1 MCNNGLELFL
11 ATKSSYASNIE
22 QSFIEETIKRRLN
35 MKILKFYATWCGP
48 CKQQAEILK
57 QLDGVEV
64 ESIDIEENDDLVDQ
78 YKIMSVPTVII
89 LKEGKEIIRHVG
101 LTQLSELKKD
111 LESICG
117 IK

>member
-1 MCNNGLELFL
+1 
-11 ATKSSYASNIE
+11 
-22 QSFIEETIKRRLN
+22 

-64 ESIDIEENDDLVDQ
+64 ESIDIEENEDLVDQ
-78 YKIMSVPTVII
+78 YKIRSVPTVII

>member
-1 MCNNGLELFL
+1 
-11 ATKSSYASNIE
+11 
-22 QSFIEETIKRRLN
+22 

-64 ESIDIEENDDLVDQ
+64 ESIDIEENEDLVDQ
-78 YKIMSVPTVII
+78 YKIRSVPTVII
-89 LKEGKEIIRHVG
+89 LKECEEIIRHVG

-117 IK
+117 TK

>member
-1 MCNNGLELFL
+1 
-11 ATKSSYASNIE
+11 
-22 QSFIEETIKRRLN
+22 

-64 ESIDIEENDDLVDQ
+64 ESIDIEENEDLVDQ
-78 YKIMSVPTVII
+78 YKIRSVPTVII
-89 LKEGKEIIRHVG
+89 LKEGEEIIRHVG

-111 LESICG
+111 LESICRT
-117 IK
+117 K

>member
-1 MCNNGLELFL
+1 
-11 ATKSSYASNIE
+11 
-22 QSFIEETIKRRLN
+22 

-64 ESIDIEENDDLVDQ
+64 ESIDIEENEDLVDQ
-78 YKIMSVPTVII
+78 YKIRSVPTVII
-89 LKEGKEIIRHVG
+89 LKEGEEIIRHVG

-117 IK
+117 SK

>member
-1 MCNNGLELFL
+1 
-11 ATKSSYASNIE
+11 
-22 QSFIEETIKRRLN
+22 

-64 ESIDIEENDDLVDQ
+64 ESIDIEENEDLVDQ
-78 YKIMSVPTVII
+78 YKIRSVPTVII
-89 LKEGKEIIRHVG
+89 LKEGEEIIRHVG

-117 IK
+117 TK

>member
-1 MCNNGLELFL
+1 
-11 ATKSSYASNIE
+11 
-22 QSFIEETIKRRLN
+22 

-48 CKQQAEILK
+48 CKHQAEILK
-57 QLDGVEV
+57 QLEGVEV
-64 ESIDIEENDDLVDQ
+64 ESVDIEENDDLVDK

-117 IK
+117 IKQN

>member
-1 MCNNGLELFL
+1 
-11 ATKSSYASNIE
+11 
-22 QSFIEETIKRRLN
+22 

-57 QLDGVEV
+57 QLEGVEV
-64 ESIDIEENDDLVDQ
+64 ESVDIEENEDLVEK

-89 LKEGKEIIRHVG
+89 LKEGEEIIRHVG

-117 IK
+117 TK

>member
-1 MCNNGLELFL
+1 
-11 ATKSSYASNIE
+11 
-22 QSFIEETIKRRLN
+22 

-57 QLDGVEV
+57 QLEGVEV
-64 ESIDIEENDDLVDQ
+64 ESIDIEENDDLVDK

>member
-1 MCNNGLELFL
+1 
-11 ATKSSYASNIE
+11 
-22 QSFIEETIKRRLN
+22 

-57 QLDGVEV
+57 QLEGVEV
-64 ESIDIEENDDLVDQ
+64 ESINIEENDELVDK

-89 LKEGKEIIRHVG
+89 LKEGKEIIRHIG

-117 IK
+117 TK

>member
-1 MCNNGLELFL
+1 
-11 ATKSSYASNIE
+11 
-22 QSFIEETIKRRLN
+22 

-64 ESIDIEENDDLVDQ
+64 ESIDIEENEDLVDQ
-78 YKIMSVPTVII
+78 YKIRSVPTVVI

-101 LTQLSELKKD
+101 LTQLNELKKD

-117 IK
+117 TK